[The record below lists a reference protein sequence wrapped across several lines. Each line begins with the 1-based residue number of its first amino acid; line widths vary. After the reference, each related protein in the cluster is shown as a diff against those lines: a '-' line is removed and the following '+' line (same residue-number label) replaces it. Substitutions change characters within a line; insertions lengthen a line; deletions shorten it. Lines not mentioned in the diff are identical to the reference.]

1 MEDGSPLEREA
12 LLSTRA
18 RTQPD
23 LLREVRAMLAEA
35 ARGDGALSAGAGL
48 GALQR
53 LREEDDAHPL
63 SVLQGQYNILRVI
76 GEGGMGIVYEAEQAI
91 PRRRVALKALRA
103 GHGARHAL
111 RRFEQEAHIL
121 GRLHHPGIAQIYEA
135 GAGDPG
141 RGELAYFVME
151 LVEGPPLT
159 VWARERPLRA
169 RVEILIQ

>member
-1 MEDGSPLEREA
+1 MEDGSPLERFRQVMTLFEEACALPPAEREA
-12 LLSTRA
+12 LLETRA

-53 LREEDDAHPL
+53 LRGEDDAHPL

-91 PRRRVALKALRA
+91 PRRRVALKALRG

-135 GAGDPG
+135 GPAIPG
-141 RGELAYFVME
+141 AASS
-151 LVEGPPLT
+151 PT
-159 VWARERPLRA
+159 S
-169 RVEILIQ
+169 